1 MTDVLELFRTN
12 LEIRS
17 ISKTLVVKFILGRAT
32 KTATRIAIIT
42 TECRLL
48 KLMRHILC
56 LSNKPTKYPTL
67 L

>member
-1 MTDVLELFRTN
+1 MKDVLELYLTN
-12 LEIRS
+12 LGIKS
-17 ISKTLVVKFILGRAT
+17 ISKTVVVKFTLGRAT
-32 KTATRIAIIT
+32 KTVIRIAIIT

-48 KLMRHILC
+48 KHMRHISC